1 MKFNIRA
8 NKLELTNSIKDYV
21 ESKIGKLNKY
31 FESPEDISANV
42 VIRTD
47 GIDDIIEVT
56 IPIKKAVLRA
66 EAANKDLYAAID
78 LVLEKLERQIRKN
91 KTRMHNR
98 NTKEI
103 ESMFV
108 EFDLT
113 AEEALENKIV
123 KRKVIDTKP
132 MDEEEAILQMN
143 LLGHDFFVFKNIE
156 TEDISVIYRR
166 KDSNYGIIDVK

>member
-1 MKFNIRA
+1 MKFNIHA

-91 KTRMHNR
+91 KTRMRSR

-108 EFDLT
+108 EFEVT
-113 AEEALENKIV
+113 EEEALENKIV

-143 LLGHDFFVFKNIE
+143 LLGHDFFVFKNI
-156 TEDISVIYRR
+156 
-166 KDSNYGIIDVK
+166 